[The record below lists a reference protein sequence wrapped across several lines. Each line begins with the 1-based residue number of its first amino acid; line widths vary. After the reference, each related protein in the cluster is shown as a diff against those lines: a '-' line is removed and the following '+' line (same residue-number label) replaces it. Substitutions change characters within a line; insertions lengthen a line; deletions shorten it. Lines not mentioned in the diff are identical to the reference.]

1 MFAIIGVMTVMN
13 SSMRMM
19 LNALQMGQIL
29 DSHYKINYPA
39 LGMSEDDGGN
49 DSGPKMVN
57 SMLKVW
63 VVNKIQACVNDYL
76 DEFLHESIKRKY
88 SYRFC
93 IKFHY

>member
-1 MFAIIGVMTVMN
+1 MTVMN
-13 SSMRMM
+13 SSMM

-39 LGMSEDDGGN
+39 LGMSENDCGN
-49 DSGPKMVN
+49 DSGPKMVT

-63 VVNKIQACVNDYL
+63 VVDKIRVCEN
-76 DEFLHESIKRKY
+76 EFLHESIKRNY
-88 SYRFC
+88 SSYRFC